1 MHNPPH
7 INVAFIV
14 TLMVAGVEGH
24 IFGNQQSQMGCS
36 CAANSTCKKRKN
48 KQLLPILQ
56 VIYGFKKKL
65 LTEQMSAKHKSH
77 HLHKE
82 KYVQQSLYR
91 QVGANDKARIK
102 QT

>member
-1 MHNPPH
+1 
-7 INVAFIV
+7 
-14 TLMVAGVEGH
+14 
-24 IFGNQQSQMGCS
+24 MGTS
-36 CAANSTCKKRKN
+36 RARWAAVVQRTVPAKKRKN
-48 KQLLPILQ
+48 EQLRPVLQ
-56 VIYGFKKKL
+56 VIYGLKKKL